1 VRIRLNRAQRIEPFV
16 GGVPPFV
23 EKAHAAGSS
32 SFIVIGMN
40 NTDQGG
46 FTLYELMVTLAI
58 VGIVLAFGVPN
69 MRQYNQNARMTSAAN
84 DLHAAFHLAR
94 SESTRAKT
102 NITLC
107 ASSNSTTATPTCTGT
122 WNQGYIVF
130 VDSDGDIQRAG
141 ATENILRAQPAMDDG
156 VTLKVEDNANF
167 FGFAATGL
175 GRGDVGSNVALT
187 RVVMCDDRGN
197 IRAAGGNSAARVFVA
212 TPLGRATIQRDI
224 DLIQD
229 VLDDLGETCP

>member
-1 VRIRLNRAQRIEPFV
+1 MT
-16 GGVPPFV
+16 
-23 EKAHAAGSS
+23 H
-32 SFIVIGMN
+32 SFIVACMN
-40 NTDQGG
+40 NTNQGG
-46 FTLYELMVTLAI
+46 FTLYELMVTVAI

-69 MRQYNQNARMTSAAN
+69 MRQYNQNSKMTSTAN

-94 SESTRAKT
+94 SEASRAKT

-107 ASSNSTTATPTCTGT
+107 ASANSTTAGADCGGT
-122 WNQGYIVF
+122 WDQGYIVF
-130 VDSDGDIQRAG
+130 VDSDGDIARAG
-141 ATENILRAQPAMDDG
+141 ATETVLRAQPAIADG
-156 VTLKVEDNANF
+156 VTLKVEGNANF

-175 GRGDVGSNVALT
+175 GRGDIGPNTALT

-197 IRAAGGNSAARVFVA
+197 ITAAGGNSAARVFVA